1 MRGGGAST
9 SVRGTSPP
17 YVQMSER
24 YRNKLS
30 LPTTTPLSQYQQYI
44 QNLTFDNQD
53 VTSDYALAPGTVSG
67 IVVNEFAT
75 LQGNNVSNQLVC
87 QIVEYGTALAAALNQ
102 SSCGGSGAP
111 SCLPPLLDSTT
122 GVYSPYLI
130 PYYSAIFAAYTGYVD
145 NASTTPAKQG
155 RQAVSQWNAAAVQ
168 APTNPTIASEMNA
181 LAYSWF
187 TAQYM
192 NPSAGNYTLT
202 SDTLIGSKS
211 QAQAYMNLMLNGI
224 LTSNF
229 GGNPCGPGMVPC
241 ASAPGG
247 CISSGSTCGGSN
259 GNTCQTGYQPC
270 TSSTGVVTCVP
281 LTQSCPGS
289 WSTLDIVLAVTVPL
303 VIIGGVSFIAFAKGS
318 SGVPAATD
326 YLPAQ

>member
-24 YRNKLS
+24 YRNKMSLS
-30 LPTTTPLSQYQQYI
+30 TTTALERYEAYI
-44 QNLTFDNQD
+44 KNLTFNNQD
-53 VTSDYALAPGTVSG
+53 VTSDFQLAPGTVSG
-67 IVVNEFAT
+67 IVVNELAT
-75 LQGNNVSNQLVC
+75 LQGKNESNQVIC
-87 QIVEYGTALAAALNQ
+87 AIVEYGTALAASLNQ
-102 SSCGGSGAP
+102 SSCGGSGQP
-111 SCLPPLLDSTT
+111 NCLPPLLDSTT

-130 PYYSAIFAAYTGYVD
+130 PYFTAIFAAYTGYVD
-145 NASTTPAKQG
+145 NATTTPPRKG
-155 RQAVSQWNAAAVQ
+155 RAAVTTWNN
-168 APTNPTIASEMNA
+168 AVASAATNPTLAAELNY
-181 LAYSWF
+181 LAYQWF
-187 TAQYM
+187 TAQYT

-202 SDTLIGSKS
+202 SDTLIGSNKS
-211 QAQAYMNLMLNGI
+211 QAQSYMNMMLNGI
-224 LTSNF
+224 LAANF
-229 GGNPCGPGMVPC
+229 GGNPCQGATPFQCPNGSC
-241 ASAPGG
+241 AASAANCTTAGG
-247 CISSGSTCGGSN
+247 TCGSGM
-259 GNTCQTGYQPC
+259 QAC

-281 LTQSCPGS
+281 NTQSCPGS